1 MRRYEDLT
9 RIHENTLPPRA
20 HYIPYDTLEKALK
33 GDKAASA
40 YYKLLNGDGISG
52 ILQGILTVRK
62 RLQSGTRFRCLP
74 AGR

>member
-40 YYKLLNGDGISG
+40 
-52 ILQGILTVRK
+52 
-62 RLQSGTRFRCLP
+62 
-74 AGR
+74 